1 MICCQCSD
9 HLTLLCFCSLERI
22 FVSLGKIQVENGL
35 FPSPYIV
42 PSMARNGV
50 VFPQQDAEVSFSR
63 KDFFT
68 NLQSFSA
75 VSHSCA
81 AHRNLSESR
90 ILLRVKI
97 QVIVCDKPELSYI
110 AGEHGAR
117 SALLCP
123 PVPQEP
129 QPCRYTFTNL

>member
-1 MICCQCSD
+1 M
-9 HLTLLCFCSLERI
+9 E
-22 FVSLGKIQVENGL
+22 KGL

-42 PSMARNGV
+42 PIMARNGV
-50 VFPQQDAEVSFSR
+50 VYPQQDAEVSFSR

-81 AHRNLSESR
+81 AHRSQSESR
-90 ILLRVKI
+90 IQLRVKI
-97 QVIVCDKPELSYI
+97 QVTVCDKPKLSYI

-117 SALLCP
+117 SALPFP